1 MAITTS
7 VILSDVGLEYPLFDA
22 ADRSIKHLI
31 QRLLKGQSKP
41 TNVHRALKNISA
53 SMGDGERIG
62 IVGLNGAG
70 KSTLLK
76 VIAGIYPISSGTLSV
91 AGNISTLL
99 DLAVGMDL
107 ERTGR
112 ENIVAR
118 LYIMG
123 YRHRE
128 AAQMVAPI
136 VEFAELGDFIDQ
148 PVRTYSSGM
157 FVRLAFSIA
166 VSVDPEILIL
176 DEFLGAGDAAFFAKA
191 QAAMDDLTHK
201 GKLLIVASHSM
212 PLVEQKCTRALWLNE
227 GKLMMDDE
235 PRLVVKEYLDFCA
248 AGAQQ

>member
-1 MAITTS
+1 MTS
-7 VILSDVGLEYPLFDA
+7 VTLKDVDLEYPLFDSS
-22 ADRSIKHLI
+22 DRSIKHLI
-31 QRLLKGQSKP
+31 QRLIGGKAKP
-41 TNVHRALKNISA
+41 LSVHQALKNISVN
-53 SMGDGERIG
+53 MREGERIG

-76 VIAGIYPISSGTLSV
+76 VIAGIYPITSGEMSV
-91 AGNISTLL
+91 VGDLSTLL

-123 YRHRE
+123 YTRRE
-128 AAQMVAPI
+128 SLEMVAPI
-136 VEFAELGDFIDQ
+136 IEFSELGDFIDQ

-191 QAAMDDLTHK
+191 QTAMDDLTSK

-212 PLVEQKCTRALWLNE
+212 PLVEQKCSRALWLN
-227 GKLMMDDE
+227 GGTLMMDDA
-235 PRLVVKEYLDFCA
+235 PGLVVKEYLDFCQT
-248 AGAQQ
+248 GTAQ